1 MLPGKAQRPL
11 GRMVHV
17 NSRSA
22 WLTYSLL
29 RIAFFAVPFGVLYA
43 IGWAWWLALLVA
55 TLVAVALSVLVLHKQ
70 RSAASESI
78 YEWRNRDRTA
88 DDIAEDAAIDGTD
101 PARPEASQ
109 Q

>member
-43 IGWAWWLALLVA
+43 IGWAWWPALLVA

-70 RSAASESI
+70 RSAASASI
-78 YEWRNRDRTA
+78 SACRNRDPTT
-88 DDIAEDAAIDGTD
+88 DHIAGDAAIDGTY

>member
-55 TLVAVALSVLVLHKQ
+55 TLVAAPRPRSRSRLALGPVANLTVQPVQ
-70 RSAASESI
+70 
-78 YEWRNRDRTA
+78 
-88 DDIAEDAAIDGTD
+88 
-101 PARPEASQ
+101 
-109 Q
+109 

>member
-1 MLPGKAQRPL
+1 MLPGKTQRPL
-11 GRMVHV
+11 GRLVHV
-17 NSRSA
+17 SPRSA
-22 WLTYSLL
+22 RVSYGRL
-29 RIAFFAVPFGVLYA
+29 RPAFCAVPFGVLYA
-43 IGWAWWLALLVA
+43 LGWAWWLALLVA